1 MRTAVANRESRR
13 WDAGASKLQNIHE
26 QPVASSVSGVQA
38 SGAEP
43 RHADARPVFAADPKF
58 AGTAVNVLIADDH
71 AIVREGLKHIL
82 TGAPDMKVVGEAG
95 NAQEALQA
103 ARNLAWDVM
112 VLDYSMPGGNGFS
125 VLKAI
130 KQAFPSRPVLMLSV
144 FPEDSIALSALRAG
158 AAGYMNKACA
168 MEELTFAIRK
178 AVGGKKYV
186 SAALAERLAAG
197 LENGAKSSPHES
209 LSDREYRVMWMIANG
224 RTISQIAK
232 ELLLSPSTVSTYR
245 NRILTKLALDS
256 NAGLVR
262 YAIKHGLM
270 E

>member
-1 MRTAVANRESRR
+1 M
-13 WDAGASKLQNIHE
+13 QNIHD
-26 QPVASSVSGVQA
+26 QPVASSVPGVQVP
-38 SGAEP
+38 GAQEP
-43 RHADARPVFAADPKF
+43 RRWDADAVFADDARF

-71 AIVREGLKHIL
+71 AVVREGLKYIL
-82 TGAPDMKVVGEAG
+82 RLAPDMNVIGEAG

-103 ARNLAWDVM
+103 AHDLAWDVL

-130 KQAFPSRPVLMLSV
+130 KQSFPTRPVLMLSV
-144 FPEDSIALSALRAG
+144 FPEDPIALSALRAG
-158 AAGYMNKACA
+158 AAGYINKACA
-168 MEELTFAIRK
+168 MEELTVAIRK
-178 AVGGKKYV
+178 AVGGRKYV

-197 LENGAKSSPHES
+197 LEKGAKSAPHES
-209 LSDREYRVMWMIANG
+209 LSGREYRVMWMLANG
-224 RTISQIAK
+224 RTISRIAE

-245 NRILTKLALDS
+245 NRILTKLALES

-262 YAIKHGLM
+262 YALKHGLT